1 MKTLSTLILVTICVC
16 GAQFVSGQASGNW
29 KYREQQLYQQQ
40 SKTPIT
46 YVQKDQKSEIIFDVN
61 ALLNVK
67 ADCYVAIFN
76 ITQVGET
83 SALTN
88 ELLNKRL
95 NSFIDGLKQTK
106 IDTGDIF
113 VDMVSQVPVY
123 EYEVEKKLFSKSYN
137 EIPIGFELQKNVH
150 IKYSDEKR
158 LDEIVSIASQ
168 NEIYDLVK
176 VDYFVENHQMYFDTL
191 RTRAI
196 ELIKTKIKDYKKL
209 GFNLDTL
216 HRNVAENAKVN
227 YPISQYKTY
236 QAYSRPSFAALRKRL
251 GNDNSKI
258 TEAAKSR
265 TMYYSAIPY
274 DNYDIVIHPTI
285 LEPAVQFSYSIVMK
299 YSNDPPLKADK
310 KYILITPDGKTKSI
324 NLK

>member
-1 MKTLSTLILVTICVC
+1 MCYSYH
-16 GAQFVSGQASGNW
+16 VSGQASGNW

-46 YVQKDQKSEIIFDVN
+46 YVKETEKSEIVFEVN

-83 SALTN
+83 SALVN

-95 NSFIDGLKQTK
+95 NSFMDGLKQIR
-106 IDTGDIF
+106 IDTNHIF

-123 EYEVEKKLFSKSYN
+123 EYEVEKKLFSKTYN

-158 LDEIVSIASQ
+158 LDKIVSIASQ

-176 VDYFVENHQMYFDTL
+176 VDYFVENHQLYFDTL
-191 RTRAI
+191 RTRSI
-196 ELIKTKIKDYKKL
+196 ELITQKAKDFKKL
-209 GFNLDTL
+209 GFHLDTL
-216 HRNVAENAKVN
+216 HRNIAENAKVN
-227 YPISQYKTY
+227 YPVTRYKTY
-236 QAYSRPSFAALRKRL
+236 QAYSRPSFAALHKRI
-251 GNDNSKI
+251 GNNSSKI

-265 TMYYSAIPY
+265 TMFYSAIPY

-285 LEPAVQFSYSIVMK
+285 LEPVVQFSYSIVMK
-299 YSNDPPLKADK
+299 YLNNPPPKANK
-310 KYILITPDGKTKSI
+310 NYILITPDGKTKSI
-324 NLK
+324 DLK